1 MPIDANDFKATG
13 IAGCKWNRRSR
24 TALFDVRGP
33 AGRKRIVRE
42 FESVEAAKAAFPDF
56 RARVKAGENLGEDR
70 VGAAHVAPV
79 PSELPTNDSGGMT
92 VAEYV
97 AAHWDSLH
105 ARCAAST
112 IKTNRVSYRTH
123 ILPFFGDRAVAS
135 IEESDCEDFAAGM
148 KAKGKSPYTT
158 NLALRFLRKA
168 LHHAR
173 RRKLRPDVPEN
184 FHFAK
189 EHLLKLELND
199 SEQERFFAAFEDESG
214 FRDHLRA
221 TQRKGKVVKSAHFG
235 FRERRFGGGR
245 KADSEAA
252 TLYFQRYR
260 WSKLIFIAAI
270 DLGYRETDLRLLK
283 RSAVNLTKGV
293 VAIATQKTGRTAM
306 VALSD
311 RCREAI
317 VTAMSQR
324 VASSEYVFCT
334 EDGQP
339 YSESTLRRYFAIA
352 KRLAGIRRRCRLN
365 DLRHTFA
372 SNLAS
377 EGLSLLDIRDALG
390 HATVRMSE
398 RYAKPN
404 EYALE
409 RMREALN
416 SRHRRASTGSSS
428 ASSNK

>member
-1 MPIDANDFKATG
+1 MPIDTNDYKPTG
-13 IAGCKWNRRSR
+13 LAGCKWDRRSR

-33 AGRKRIVRE
+33 AGRKRVVRKY
-42 FESVEAAKAAFPDF
+42 ESVEAAKAAFPDF
-56 RARVKAGENLGEDR
+56 RARVKAGESLDED
-70 VGAAHVAPV
+70 GGSAADAASRSHGLA
-79 PSELPTNDSGGMT
+79 SDTGGIT
-92 VAEYV
+92 VAAYV

-105 ARCAAST
+105 VRCGAST
-112 IKTNRVSYRTH
+112 IKTNRTSYQTH
-123 ILPFFGDRAVAS
+123 VLPFFGEKAVAA
-135 IEESDCEDFAAGM
+135 IEESDCEDFAASM

-158 NLALRFLRKA
+158 NLALRFVRKV

-173 RRKLRPDVPEN
+173 RRKLRSDVPEN

-199 SEQERFFAAFEDESG
+199 SEQERFVSAFDDESG
-214 FRDHLRA
+214 FRDYVRA
-221 TQRKGKVVKSAHFG
+221 THRKGSVVKSAHFG
-235 FRERRFGGGR
+235 FRERRFGGGL
-245 KADSEAA
+245 KADSDAV
-252 TLYFQRYR
+252 TLFFLRYQ

-283 RSAVNLTKGV
+283 RSAVDLNKSL
-293 VAIATQKTGRTAM
+293 VAITTQKTGKTAI
-306 VALSD
+306 VGLSD

-317 VTAMSQR
+317 MKAMSR
-324 VASSEYVFCT
+324 HVASSEYVFCT
-334 EDGQP
+334 EDGKP

-352 KRLAGIRRRCRLN
+352 KRLAGITRRCRLN

-390 HATVRMSE
+390 HTTVRMSE

-404 EYALE
+404 EHALE

-416 SRHRRASTGSSS
+416 ARLCRRPNAASQAKRTG
-428 ASSNK
+428 